1 MKMHRIYVLFAAL
14 LFASIPS
21 LSFAQ
26 EKTETITQL
35 TVTGTD
41 IANVFGIDVYKF
53 RVPLR
58 SKNFAVTF
66 TEQASADS
74 EVKTTHKFDFTLDVD
89 APEFDL
95 ILSFTPTDGTMRNAL
110 LSDDKT
116 VDFSAFCK
124 AGDFSTM
131 NRIEIPRPL
140 SGQPTDTKSVM
151 PMTLKMHE
159 VHSSDRSLCLLE
171 IAGRTPSATD
181 RANEKFPVARVFVT
195 FR

>member
-1 MKMHRIYVLFAAL
+1 MKLHRIYAIIATVIAATTSTL
-14 LFASIPS
+14 TL
-21 LSFAQ
+21 AQ
-26 EKTETITQL
+26 EKSATITQL
-35 TVTGTD
+35 TTTGSD

-58 SKNFAVTF
+58 SKNFAVMF
-66 TEQASADS
+66 TEQESASSD
-74 EVKTTHKFDFTLDVD
+74 VKTTHKFDFTLDVD

-95 ILSFTPTDGTMRNAL
+95 LLSFTPTDSTMRNAL

-140 SGQPTDTKSVM
+140 SGLTTNPRSVM

-159 VHSSDRSLCLLE
+159 VHSTDKSVCLLE
-171 IAGRTPSATD
+171 IAGRSPSETQTAD
-181 RANEKFPVARVFVT
+181 QRFPVARVFVT